1 MTSAWSAESFGRW
14 YCRQREVNQVR
25 FLLDRS
31 LGQLVLP
38 ARLRDAGWDVRTL
51 AEEFGD
57 ERAQQMQDQECI
69 GEGAKAGYILLA
81 KDHRLASRPLEA
93 YAIYAHDAKVVVFAR
108 GDLTAGKMGDLCVQY
123 EQRIHGLALAPGPF
137 VFSIS
142 VHGVTRKRLS
152 VP

>member
-1 MTSAWSAESFGRW
+1 M
-14 YCRQREVNQVR
+14 NPVR
-25 FLLDRS
+25 FLLDSS

-57 ERAQQMQDQECI
+57 RRAQQMQDQEWI

-108 GDLTAGKMGDLCVQY
+108 GDLTAEKMGDLCVQY
-123 EQRIHGLALAPGPF
+123 ELKIHGVALAPGPF

-142 VHGVTRKRLS
+142 AHGIARKGLN

>member
-1 MTSAWSAESFGRW
+1 M
-14 YCRQREVNQVR
+14 NQVR

-57 ERAQQMQDQECI
+57 RRAQHMQDQEWI

-93 YAIYAHDAKVVVFAR
+93 YAIYAHDAKVIVFAR

-123 EQRIHGLALAPGPF
+123 EQRIHNLALTRGPF

-142 VHGVTRKRLS
+142 AHGVARKRLN
-152 VP
+152 VQ